1 MRISRLCLQMV
12 LLLAFTLLSG
22 VVAARDETSFNR
34 FDFQVKEIAEVE
46 NDRMMALL
54 RVEETH
60 PDPARLAEIVNQA
73 MTWALAEADRIPEV
87 EAATGD
93 YRVRAVMKDGLIVDW
108 RAYQQLTL
116 KGTDSAAV
124 SRLVGRLQNR
134 LRVGSIGFEL
144 TPQRR
149 RAAEDRL
156 IGSAL
161 DAFKARARLIADNF
175 GARDYRIIK
184 VSINTAAHDVR
195 PMAMLQ
201 SVEKS
206 AVHTPPAVR
215 EGSSRVEVR
224 VSGTIE
230 LK

>member
-1 MRISRLCLQMV
+1 MKISMGYLRTAGV
-12 LLLAFTLLSG
+12 LALTLFSWA
-22 VVAARDETSFNR
+22 VAAGDETAYNR
-34 FDFQVKEIAEVE
+34 FDFQVKEVAEVE
-46 NDRMMALL
+46 NDRMTALL

-60 PDPARLAEIVNQA
+60 QDPARLAEIVNQA
-73 MTWALAEADRIPEV
+73 MTWALAEADRFPEV

-108 RAYQQLTL
+108 RAIQALTL
-116 KGTDSAAV
+116 KAADTAAL
-124 SRLVGRLQNR
+124 SRLLGRLQSR
-134 LRVGSIGFEL
+134 LRVSSVGFEL

-156 IGSAL
+156 IDGAL
-161 DAFKARARLIADNF
+161 SAFKARARLITDNF
-175 GARDYRIIK
+175 GARDYRVIK
-184 VSINTAAHDVR
+184 VSINTAALNPR

-201 SVEKS
+201 TAEAR
-206 AVHTPPAVR
+206 AVNTSPAVR

-230 LK
+230 LR